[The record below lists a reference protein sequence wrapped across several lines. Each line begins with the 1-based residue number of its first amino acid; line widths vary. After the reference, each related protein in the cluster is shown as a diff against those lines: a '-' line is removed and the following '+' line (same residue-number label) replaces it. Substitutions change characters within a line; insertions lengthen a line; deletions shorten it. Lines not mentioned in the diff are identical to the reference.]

1 MWMSQFRQALQLRQ
15 QLQTLGTFQGGDLEG
30 VAAVGAWG
38 KQQTWEFS
46 PTKWKVE
53 ARKVR
58 TSGAKKMGFK
68 RQFWLH

>member
-30 VAAVGAWG
+30 VAAVATVGAWG

-46 PTKWKVE
+46 PTKWEVE

-58 TSGAKKMGFK
+58 TSGA
-68 RQFWLH
+68 